1 MNRGSRTMD
10 TFCEILQ
17 DAKELRDD
25 LNSCINEAVKNFIK
39 NNEEMILQS
48 AFFGFSERIDEYSRN
63 LDKAIEDL
71 EDEYSETIEQARA
84 TIDKHNK
91 LNPEDRFDSYDEMSG
106 LLNGLFSSIQM
117 AQTHPEIYSLGC
129 KNFDE
134 ALEKLD
140 FRPNAG
146 LMESLETS
154 IQIIQDETGF
164 W

>member
-25 LNSCINEAVKNFIK
+25 LNSCINETVKNFIK

-106 LLNGLFSSIQM
+106 LLNYLYGRIEM
-117 AQTHPEIYSLGC
+117 AQTYREQIALGC
-129 KNFDE
+129 ENFDE

-140 FRPNAG
+140 FRPYDMMMNR
-146 LMESLETS
+146 LDESIE
-154 IQIIQDETGF
+154 IIQDETGF